1 MRLAVI
7 PGRDAMPGVA
17 VIRTAYLTTSVS
29 LIALTLLCVAWEAFL
44 APMRPGG
51 SLLTLKAVPL
61 LLPLFGILRGRL
73 YSYRWA
79 SLLSLAYFA
88 EGVVRTWTDRG
99 AGRTLAI
106 AEIVLSVLF
115 FAGCLA
121 YVWLTQ
127 RRHAQV

>member
-1 MRLAVI
+1 
-7 PGRDAMPGVA
+7 MPGVA

-29 LIALTLLCVAWEAFL
+29 LIALTLLCAAWEAFL

-99 AGRTLAI
+99 TGRTLAI
-106 AEIVLSVLF
+106 AEIILSVLF
-115 FAGCLA
+115 FAGCLG
-121 YVWLTQ
+121 YVWLAQ
-127 RRHAQV
+127 RRRVQG